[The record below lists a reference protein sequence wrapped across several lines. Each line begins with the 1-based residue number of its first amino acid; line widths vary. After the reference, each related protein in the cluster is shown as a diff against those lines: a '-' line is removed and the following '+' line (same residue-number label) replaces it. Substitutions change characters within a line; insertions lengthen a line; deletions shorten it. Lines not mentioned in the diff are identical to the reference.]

1 MPGSSGPFRT
11 TLVTG
16 QRSGN
21 QVERKMTGG
30 NSRPPKFPNAE
41 LAGEVAN
48 HVLPIAGP
56 RAVAGRMCI
65 QLPTILHPDLKRTD
79 STAGQA
85 TTRILRIALSSST
98 IIINHAPR
106 THRVCVCVRTC
117 VHMFTTTTPFP
128 FRCKW
133 CGDGVGGRRLI
144 GRSVWRTV
152 GAMKN
157 SSVSCRS

>member
-1 MPGSSGPFRT
+1 
-11 TLVTG
+11 
-16 QRSGN
+16 
-21 QVERKMTGG
+21 MTGG
-30 NSRPPKFPNAE
+30 NSRPPKFPKFPNAE

-106 THRVCVCVRTC
+106 THRVCVRAYVRAH
-117 VHMFTTTTPFP
+117 VHHHHTFSIP
-128 FRCKW
+128 
-133 CGDGVGGRRLI
+133 V
-144 GRSVWRTV
+144 
-152 GAMKN
+152 
-157 SSVSCRS
+157 